1 MTQEASRPSL
11 YVIAGPNGAGK
22 TTFARTFLPKYA
34 ACLAFVNADLIAQ
47 GLSPFAPEAVA
58 FRAGRL
64 VLEQI
69 KDLSRQRVDFGLET
83 TLSGK
88 AYAPLFLRLRRE
100 GYRINLFFLW
110 IPNADMAIARV
121 ADRVRRGGHNIPEGD
136 IRRRHAR
143 GIENFIGIYRPVLD
157 AWILFENTGETPI
170 IIAADDGGGPEIRDP
185 VRYARFLEGSKAD
198 E

>member
-1 MTQEASRPSL
+1 MEPSEPSL

-34 ACLAFVNADLIAQ
+34 DCLPFVNADLIAL
-47 GLSPFAPEAVA
+47 GLSPFAPEAA
-58 FRAGRL
+58 ALRAGRL
-64 VLEQI
+64 VLDQI

-88 AYAPLFLRLRRE
+88 SYALLFRRLRQE
-100 GYRINLFFLW
+100 GYRVNLFFLW
-110 IPNADMAIARV
+110 IPDANMAVARV
-121 ADRVRRGGHNIPEGD
+121 ASRVRRGGHHIPEDD

-143 GIENFIGIYRPVLD
+143 GMRNFVEVYRPLLD
-157 AWILFENTGETPI
+157 SWILFENSGETPI
-170 IIAADDGGGPEIRDP
+170 IIALEAGGGPEVRAA